1 MKQQQLS
8 NTDWQLLSEYLDGQI
23 SARDKAALEKRL
35 QTQEEL
41 RAGLDELRQ
50 TRALLRS
57 VSKQRV
63 PRNFTLTAAM
73 VEKVRPRPWL
83 RLIPALNFTSAAA
96 ALAVIVVMVVNFLP
110 GAMPAAAPAAPAAS
124 DAPSIMAAESQP
136 EVALTPAPMGGTPV
150 IIQWGGGLGGGGGM
164 GGDTVSAAPEMQAMP
179 QSEVARDFKGAPGAE
194 PLPPQS
200 GLEMAA
206 PALTATP
213 EQQTFAAA
221 PFEGSGPIMGVVPAE
236 EAQAY
241 NAQQIQDAAAESATS
256 SVESQPAPDGW
267 AIPTAVGLGVLALGA
282 GITAY
287 MLRRKAAA

>member
-1 MKQQQLS
+1 
-8 NTDWQLLSEYLDGQI
+8 
-23 SARDKAALEKRL
+23 L

-63 PRNFTLTAAM
+63 PRNFTLTPAM

-83 RLIPALNFTSAAA
+83 RLIPVLNFTSAAA
-96 ALAVIVVMVVNFLP
+96 ALAVIVLMVVNILP
-110 GAMPAAAPAAPAAS
+110 GAMPAAAPAAS

-164 GGDTVSAAPEMQAMP
+164 GGDTVSAAPEMQSMP
-179 QSEVARDFKGAPGAE
+179 QSNDTRDFKGAPGAE
-194 PLPPQS
+194 PLPPES
-200 GLEMAA
+200 SLEMAA

-213 EQQTFAAA
+213 EPAAEQQTFAAA
-221 PFEGSGPIMGVVPAE
+221 PIEGSGPIMGVVPAE

-241 NAQQIQDAAAESATS
+241 NAQQIQDAAAESTTS
-256 SVESQPAPDGW
+256 SVEPQPDSDGW
-267 AIPTAVGLGVLALGA
+267 TIPTAVGLGVLALGA

-287 MLRRKAAA
+287 VLRRKAVA